1 VVEVD
6 RIRTIPL
13 FEGLTEDELAT
24 VAAWIEPRTVETGRV
39 VVPEGESGYTF
50 FVLEQGEV
58 AVDQDGTEMARLGP
72 GDFFGEMAILGR
84 GKRVATV
91 TATTETT
98 VLSIFGLEFRRLE
111 AELPAV
117 AQRIR
122 DAADARE
129 ATL

>member
-1 VVEVD
+1 MVEVD

-50 FVLEQGEV
+50 FLLERGEV
-58 AVDQDGTEMARLGP
+58 AVDQDGAEVARLGP
-72 GDFFGEMAILGR
+72 GDFFGEMAILGK

-117 AQRIR
+117 AERIR
-122 DAADARE
+122 AAADARE
-129 ATL
+129 AAL